1 MSGTFG
7 LTAAGQEL
15 DRYVTALTDRKLAR
29 RVNTFV
35 GKATLRI
42 QRAQEYDDDVVML
55 AMRAYYKQLASKLML
70 ELYPASLLQCYI
82 HTITSPQFI
91 PTTRNQMGL
100 LRLAARLGPTV

>member
-29 RVNTFV
+29 RINTFV

-42 QRAQEYDDDVVML
+42 QRARRYDDDVVMTAL
-55 AMRAYYKQLASKLML
+55 RAYYKQLATTLPL
-70 ELYPASLLQCYI
+70 DPYPASLLQNYI
-82 HTITSPQFI
+82 HTLTKPEFQ
-91 PTTRNQMGL
+91 PTTRTQLGL
-100 LRLAARLGPTV
+100 QRLAARLGATV